1 MGKTRQQHR
10 SRSQEREIGD
20 GTRTVRLQEL
30 IREEV
35 NLILRNEVRDP
46 RLDGVV
52 ITMVELAG
60 DSSCARLWFTAEE
73 TAWGAGEL
81 CSPRTIAGGFGN
93 PLRVPEKEADK
104 RQALEHVAG
113 FLRTELAENLGLK
126 RTPELRFRRDPA
138 SRSFMRDDGEEKE
151 IW

>member
-1 MGKTRQQHR
+1 MGKTKRQQHR
-10 SRSQEREIGD
+10 SRDEDKDRDRD
-20 GTRTVRLQEL
+20 GGEGFRVVRLQEL

-60 DSSCARLWFTAEE
+60 DGSCARLWFTAE
-73 TAWGAGEL
+73 GE
-81 CSPRTIAGGFGN
+81 
-93 PLRVPEKEADK
+93 EDK
-104 RQALEHVAG
+104 RDACEHIAG
-113 FLRTELAENLGLK
+113 FLRTQLAESLGLK

-138 SRSFMRDDGEEKE
+138 SRTLARDVTEM
-151 IW
+151 I

>member
-1 MGKTRQQHR
+1 MGKTKRQQHR
-10 SRSQEREIGD
+10 SRDEDGDRDGGD
-20 GTRTVRLQEL
+20 GTRIVRLQEL

-60 DSSCARLWFTAEE
+60 DGSCARLWFTAEDDD
-73 TAWGAGEL
+73 
-81 CSPRTIAGGFGN
+81 
-93 PLRVPEKEADK
+93 DK
-104 RQALEHVAG
+104 RAACAHIAG
-113 FLRTELAENLGLK
+113 FLRTQLAEGLGLK

-138 SRSFMRDDGEEKE
+138 TRALPRDATEAF
-151 IW
+151 

>member
-1 MGKTRQQHR
+1 MGKTKRQQHR
-10 SRSQEREIGD
+10 SRDEDSDRDGGD
-20 GTRTVRLQEL
+20 GFRVVRLQEL

-60 DSSCARLWFTAEE
+60 DGSCARLWFTAEGDDDRR
-73 TAWGAGEL
+73 AA
-81 CSPRTIAGGFGN
+81 C
-93 PLRVPEKEADK
+93 
-104 RQALEHVAG
+104 EHVAG
-113 FLRTELAENLGLK
+113 FLRTQLAEGLGLK

-138 SRSFMRDDGEEKE
+138 TRALPMESEMV
-151 IW
+151 

>member
-1 MGKTRQQHR
+1 MGKTRRHQHSHVHGTR
-10 SRSQEREIGD
+10 RGERDDGGGD

-46 RLDGVV
+46 RLDSVV

-60 DSSCARLWFTAEE
+60 DGSCARLWFTADDDD
-73 TAWGAGEL
+73 AKDDRRAA
-81 CSPRTIAGGFGN
+81 C
-93 PLRVPEKEADK
+93 
-104 RQALEHVAG
+104 EHVAG
-113 FLRTELAENLGLK
+113 FLRTQLAESLGLK

-138 SRSFMRDDGEEKE
+138 SRAFARDATE
-151 IW
+151 ID

>member
-1 MGKTRQQHR
+1 MGKTKRQQHR
-10 SRSQEREIGD
+10 SSDAERDGGD
-20 GTRTVRLQEL
+20 GTRTTRLQEL

-60 DSSCARLWFTAEE
+60 DGSCARLWFTAE
-73 TAWGAGEL
+73 GDD
-81 CSPRTIAGGFGN
+81 
-93 PLRVPEKEADK
+93 DK
-104 RQALEHVAG
+104 RAACDHIAG
-113 FLRTELAENLGLK
+113 FLRTQLAEGLGLK

-138 SRSFMRDDGEEKE
+138 SRTFARDEMET
-151 IW
+151 

>member
-1 MGKTRQQHR
+1 MGKTKRQQHR
-10 SRSQEREIGD
+10 SRDEDRDRD
-20 GTRTVRLQEL
+20 GGEGYRVVRLQEL

-60 DSSCARLWFTAEE
+60 DGSCARLWFTAEE
-73 TAWGAGEL
+73 DD
-81 CSPRTIAGGFGN
+81 
-93 PLRVPEKEADK
+93 DK
-104 RQALEHVAG
+104 RAACEHIAG
-113 FLRTELAENLGLK
+113 FLRTQLAESLGLK

-138 SRSFMRDDGEEKE
+138 TRAFLHDAMEAF
-151 IW
+151 

>member
-1 MGKTRQQHR
+1 MGKTKRQQHR
-10 SRSQEREIGD
+10 GRSQEREVGD

-60 DSSCARLWFTAEE
+60 DGSCARLWFTAE
-73 TAWGAGEL
+73 
-81 CSPRTIAGGFGN
+81 GN
-93 PLRVPEKEADK
+93 DEQTRKAC
-104 RQALEHVAG
+104 EHVAG
-113 FLRTELAENLGLK
+113 FLRTQLAESLGLK

-138 SRSFMRDDGEEKE
+138 SRAFARDVAEEAY
-151 IW
+151 

>member
-1 MGKTRQQHR
+1 MGKTKRQQHR
-10 SRSQEREIGD
+10 SRDEGRDGGGD
-20 GTRTVRLQEL
+20 GTRTARLQEL

-60 DSSCARLWFTAEE
+60 DGSCARLWFTAE
-73 TAWGAGEL
+73 GDD
-81 CSPRTIAGGFGN
+81 
-93 PLRVPEKEADK
+93 DK
-104 RQALEHVAG
+104 RDACDHIAG
-113 FLRTELAENLGLK
+113 FLRSQLAESLGLK

-138 SRSFMRDDGEEKE
+138 SRTFARGDTEN
-151 IW
+151 

>member
-60 DSSCARLWFTAEE
+60 DSSCARLWFTAEGDE
-73 TAWGAGEL
+73 
-81 CSPRTIAGGFGN
+81 
-93 PLRVPEKEADK
+93 DK

>member
-1 MGKTRQQHR
+1 MGKTKRQHR
-10 SRSQEREIGD
+10 SRSEDRDGGD
-20 GTRTVRLQEL
+20 GTRTARLQEL

-60 DSSCARLWFTAEE
+60 DGSCARLWFTAE
-73 TAWGAGEL
+73 GDD
-81 CSPRTIAGGFGN
+81 
-93 PLRVPEKEADK
+93 DK
-104 RQALEHVAG
+104 REACDHIAG
-113 FLRTELAENLGLK
+113 FLRTQLAESLGLK

-138 SRSFMRDDGEEKE
+138 SRTFAREGTET
-151 IW
+151 

>member
-10 SRSQEREIGD
+10 SRSHEREVGD

-60 DSSCARLWFTAEE
+60 DSSCARLWFTAE
-73 TAWGAGEL
+73 
-81 CSPRTIAGGFGN
+81 
-93 PLRVPEKEADK
+93 ADK

-138 SRSFMRDDGEEKE
+138 SRSFARDATEET
-151 IW
+151 

>member
-1 MGKTRQQHR
+1 M
-10 SRSQEREIGD
+10 
-20 GTRTVRLQEL
+20 VRLQEL

-60 DSSCARLWFTAEE
+60 DGSCARLWFTAEGDDDRR
-73 TAWGAGEL
+73 AA
-81 CSPRTIAGGFGN
+81 C
-93 PLRVPEKEADK
+93 
-104 RQALEHVAG
+104 EHIAG
-113 FLRTELAENLGLK
+113 FLRTQLAESLGLK

-138 SRSFMRDDGEEKE
+138 SRARAPDVTE
-151 IW
+151 IF

>member
-1 MGKTRQQHR
+1 MGKTRRHQHSHVHGTR
-10 SRSQEREIGD
+10 RGERDDGGGD

-46 RLDGVV
+46 RLDGVA

-60 DSSCARLWFTAEE
+60 DGSCARLWFTAEGDE
-73 TAWGAGEL
+73 DRRAACEH
-81 CSPRTIAGGFGN
+81 IAGW
-93 PLRVPEKEADK
+93 
-104 RQALEHVAG
+104 
-113 FLRTELAENLGLK
+113 LRTQLAESLGLK

-138 SRSFMRDDGEEKE
+138 SRSLAPGATET
-151 IW
+151 

>member
-1 MGKTRQQHR
+1 MGKTKRQQHR
-10 SRSQEREIGD
+10 VRSDEREDSD

-60 DSSCARLWFTAEE
+60 DGSCARLWFTAE
-73 TAWGAGEL
+73 GDD
-81 CSPRTIAGGFGN
+81 
-93 PLRVPEKEADK
+93 DK
-104 RQALEHVAG
+104 REACEHVAG
-113 FLRTELAENLGLK
+113 FLRTQLAESLGLK

-138 SRSFMRDDGEEKE
+138 SRTFARDTAET
-151 IW
+151 